1 MLPAENMHVTA
12 AQPHG
17 CAPIVNAYKNKTEVR
32 PIEKPDTVAKSLAI
46 GDPGDGKYVLQRIQ
60 QYNGHADETTDKE
73 ILDAILTLAKT
84 EGIFTEP
91 AGGVSI
97 SVLQKMA
104 EQGLIDR
111 TETVVCYVTGNGLK
125 ATEPLMSIL
134 PMPEAI
140 NTDDEK
146 ILAVIK

>member
-1 MLPAENMHVTA
+1 MICSTA
-12 AQPHG
+12 
-17 CAPIVNAYKNKTEVR
+17 N
-32 PIEKPDTVAKSLAI
+32 SAI
-46 GDPGDGKYVLQRIQ
+46 QW
-60 QYNGHADETTDKE
+60 HADETTDKE